1 MAVITGKKTIFFV
14 TSPRS
19 PNKLADEI
27 RFLVENFSG
36 RPWNTETQKEYYMGL
51 SKQKFF
57 VGTATGD
64 IAFKARDRINRAP
77 KSLGLVV
84 LKPVIALTDAGKKY
98 VYGKRPEEIFLR
110 QLLKFQFPSSYH
122 VDKDGFFDIKPY
134 LELMRLIHDLGSLSK
149 NEIALFVIQL
159 TNFSK
164 YQEIKNKIEI
174 FRDGVKGL
182 RDKKI
187 SYKKFVF
194 DAFISELKMLFKHEI
209 LEDDLSTRESEDV
222 SIDKFIATK
231 KRNYMDYADAAIRY
245 LRATG
250 LFTINPRTFKIYT
263 IPDKEKDLEYILENT
278 DRKTVNF
285 SIADEYE
292 KYLSA
297 PTTPLLISDDKQELI
312 KKIMNREPAT
322 EFDSIDAMNIDQL
335 KDVYYGIV
343 AEDLSILVEKEKK
356 KLKSYQEYDD
366 IISTFN
372 EIEKKEIADPPLFL
386 EWNVWRSFAMLDDGD
401 ISGNFKID
409 DDGIPLY
416 TAPGNTPDIVC
427 RYKDFETIVEV
438 TMSSG
443 HKQYEMEG
451 EPIARHYGDHKITT
465 NKDVYCIFIA
475 PQLSGAAV
483 AHYFVLYRTNIEKYG
498 GRAKIIP
505 ISLGDFKKLL
515 NNANN
520 SKVKPTADDL
530 KKLWSE
536 LAALALTS
544 DSEVEWCRKISTK
557 VETVFR

>member
-1 MAVITGKKTIFFV
+1 
-14 TSPRS
+14 
-19 PNKLADEI
+19 
-27 RFLVENFSG
+27 
-36 RPWNTETQKEYYMGL
+36 
-51 SKQKFF
+51 
-57 VGTATGD
+57 
-64 IAFKARDRINRAP
+64 
-77 KSLGLVV
+77 
-84 LKPVIALTDAGKKY
+84 
-98 VYGKRPEEIFLR
+98 
-110 QLLKFQFPSSYH
+110 
-122 VDKDGFFDIKPY
+122 
-134 LELMRLIHDLGSLSK
+134 
-149 NEIALFVIQL
+149 
-159 TNFSK
+159 
-164 YQEIKNKIEI
+164 
-174 FRDGVKGL
+174 
-182 RDKKI
+182 
-187 SYKKFVF
+187 
-194 DAFISELKMLFKHEI
+194 
-209 LEDDLSTRESEDV
+209 
-222 SIDKFIATK
+222 
-231 KRNYMDYADAAIRY
+231 
-245 LRATG
+245 
-250 LFTINPRTFKIYT
+250 
-263 IPDKEKDLEYILENT
+263 
-278 DRKTVNF
+278 
-285 SIADEYE
+285 
-292 KYLSA
+292 
-297 PTTPLLISDDKQELI
+297 
-312 KKIMNREPAT
+312 MNREPAT
-322 EFDSIDAMNIDQL
+322 EFDSIDAMSIDQL

-409 DDGIPLY
+409 DDGITLY
-416 TAPGNTPDIVC
+416 TAPGNAPDIVC

-536 LAALALTS
+536 IAALALTS